1 MPKQKTIPELRAE
14 IDASERQLAQLR
26 TNSSSL
32 KTAAATMRKA
42 TAGNGHTGLSP
53 VELLL
58 RAWLRLQRF

>member
-1 MPKQKTIPELRAE
+1 MPKQKTIPELKAE
-14 IDASERQLAQLR
+14 IAASLPSSG

-32 KTAAATMRKA
+32 KTVPPTMKRA

>member
-1 MPKQKTIPELRAE
+1 MPKQKTIPELKAE
-14 IDASERQLAQLR
+14 IAASLPSSG

>member
-1 MPKQKTIPELRAE
+1 MPKQKTIPELKAE
-14 IDASERQLAQLR
+14 IAASERQLAQLR

-32 KTAAATMRKA
+32 KTVPSTMKRV